1 MTTLEIL
8 FICLISALYLII
20 LIFTLFIAIKTAIL
34 DSKNAFKHYN
44 NKNTNFLK
52 KLWNYFTTYEKL
64 WLIVLFTAGI
74 TISILFPDEEGWL
87 QAVSIITLL
96 GGCSCELLLSKQSKW
111 CFVVS
116 FFFYDLTQTIIYF
129 ANGYYV
135 SALYELL
142 ILCPLL
148 WVSFFLWNK
157 HQDKDNQSLTEV
169 KKINLKRDLAIFIGV
184 LVASLATG
192 IIFSTVGG
200 IFEGLSDYWY
210 IDALAN
216 TFSICNALFMVFRF
230 KEQWLPW
237 YGVIACETVMWIIS
251 GNWVMLILQLG
262 YITNTVYGSIVWAR
276 YVKKHSDNSES
287 KLTSDNFNNISNESV
302 FNTDLDNVDL

>member
-1 MTTLEIL
+1 MTTLEII
-8 FICLISALYLII
+8 FTCLISALYL
-20 LIFTLFIAIKTAIL
+20 LTLGFACALVIKTAVT
-34 DSKNAFKHYN
+34 DSKNSFKQYT
-44 NKNTNFLK
+44 NKNNNFLK
-52 KLWNYFTTYEKL
+52 RLWNYFTTYEKI
-64 WLIVLFTAGI
+64 WLVVLFTAGI
-74 TISILFPDEEGWL
+74 TISILFPDEQGWL

-135 SALYELL
+135 SALYEL
-142 ILCPLL
+142 IVLCPLL

-157 HQDKDNQSLTEV
+157 HQDKDDQTLTEV

-184 LVASLATG
+184 LVASIATG
-192 IIFSTVGG
+192 ATFSAVGG

-230 KEQWLPW
+230 QEQWLPW
-237 YGVIACETVMWIIS
+237 YGVIACETIMWIIS
-251 GNWVMLILQLG
+251 GNWVMLILQVG
-262 YITNTVYGSIVWAR
+262 YISNTIYGSIVWAR
-276 YVKKHSDNSES
+276 YVKKHPEDKKEILPDAPLDISE
-287 KLTSDNFNNISNESV
+287 I
-302 FNTDLDNVDL
+302 